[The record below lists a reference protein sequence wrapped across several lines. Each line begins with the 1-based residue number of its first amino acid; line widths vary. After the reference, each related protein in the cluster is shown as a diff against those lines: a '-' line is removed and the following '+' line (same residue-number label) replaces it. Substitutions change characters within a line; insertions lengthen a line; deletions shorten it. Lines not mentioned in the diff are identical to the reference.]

1 MKEKTMKRYEVRI
14 TAYVETTEV
23 VMADNEEHACM
34 LAEQQFGEVF
44 TVYNADVETYKPFD
58 DILGFEPQELA

>member
-1 MKEKTMKRYEVRI
+1 MKRYEVRI

-34 LAEQQFGEVF
+34 LAEQQFGEAFV
-44 TVYNADVETYKPFD
+44 VYNSDQETYSPFGE
-58 DILGFEPQELA
+58 IIGYEPEELV

>member
-1 MKEKTMKRYEVRI
+1 MKRYEVRI

-34 LAEQQFGEVF
+34 LAEQQFGEAFV
-44 TVYNADVETYKPFD
+44 VYNSDSEAYTIYD
-58 DILGFEPQELA
+58 DILGYEPQELV

>member
-1 MKEKTMKRYEVRI
+1 MKRYEVNIVARL
-14 TAYVETTEV
+14 ETTEV

-44 TVYNADVETYKPFD
+44 AVYNADVKTYEPFTE
-58 DILGFEPQELA
+58 IIGYEPEELV

>member
-1 MKEKTMKRYEVRI
+1 MKRYEVRI

-34 LAEQQFGEVF
+34 LAEQQFGEAF
-44 TVYNADVETYKPFD
+44 AVYNADVETYKPFD